1 MLAAKLLHKS
11 NRAVLAHLD
20 AILDEA
26 LQETFP
32 ASDPVAVAIELE
44 PSKLA
49 TSEDR
54 QVHAGQPRTY
64 RDSRN

>member
-1 MLAAKLLHKS
+1 MLTAKLLHKS
-11 NRAVLAHLD
+11 NRAALAHLD

-32 ASDPVAVAIELE
+32 ASDPIAVAVELE
-44 PSKLA
+44 SPKPG
-49 TSEDR
+49 TSEDG

-64 RDSRN
+64 RVLRS